1 MRVMLLSAA
10 SSVHTIRWANAFA
23 ERGLEV
29 HLVSQHAPAL
39 GLSSQVVVHLLPHGG
54 GLGYLLNGSR
64 LRALVRS
71 ICPDIVNAHYATGYG
86 ALARRIAGVPLVLN
100 VWGSDVYAFP
110 DKSPFHRWWLLRNL
124 RKADRIVSTSEAM
137 AARTKSLGSGLP
149 PITVVP
155 FGVETQRF
163 SPRTEERAADP
174 RAVVIGTVKSLATA
188 YGIDTLLRA
197 FAAMRNS
204 PEGVSTTLRIVGRGP
219 QEQELERLAVTLGI
233 DAHVDFVG
241 AVPHSEVPAEL
252 RKLDVFVALSREESF
267 GVAVIEASAV
277 GLPVVV
283 SYAGGLPEV
292 VEQGMTGA
300 IVPVDDV
307 QAAAAQLRSLVAS
320 ADLRRTWG
328 AAGRARVIER
338 YEWSACVDRMMDV
351 LQHPSSLR

>member
-1 MRVMLLSAA
+1 M
-10 SSVHTIRWANAFA
+10 
-23 ERGLEV
+23 
-29 HLVSQHAPAL
+29 
-39 GLSSQVVVHLLPHGG
+39 
-54 GLGYLLNGSR
+54 GYLLNGSR

-71 ICPDIVNAHYATGYG
+71 VRPDVVNAHYATGYG
-86 ALARRIAGVPLVLN
+86 TLARHVVDVPLVLN
-100 VWGSDVYAFP
+100 VWGSDVFAFP
-110 DKSPFHRWWLLRNL
+110 DKSPLHRWWLLRNL

-137 AARTKSLGSGLP
+137 SARTKGLGPGLP

-155 FGVETQRF
+155 FGVDTHLF
-163 SPRTEERAADP
+163 SPRAEERAADP
-174 RAVVIGTVKSLATA
+174 GAVVIGTVKSLAAA

-197 FAAMRNS
+197 FAALRNS
-204 PEGVSTTLRIVGRGP
+204 PEGGKSKLRVVGRGP
-219 QEQELERLAVTLGI
+219 QEQELKRLADALGI
-233 DAHVDFVG
+233 AAHVDFVG

-283 SYAGGLPEV
+283 SGAGGLPEV
-292 VEQGMTGA
+292 VEQGVTGA
-300 IVPVDDV
+300 VVHVDDAE
-307 QAAAAQLRSLVAS
+307 AAAVQLRSLVAS

-328 AAGRARVIER
+328 AAGRARVIAR